1 MQELRNKVAVITGG
15 ASGIGLATAT
25 SLASRGVKLVLADV
39 EAAALADAV
48 AGLQQVGADVLGVE
62 TDVTELDALNALAD
76 ATWSKYGAAHV
87 LFNNA
92 GVAVAGPIAEMTHAD
107 WKWTIDVD
115 LWGPI
120 HGVEAFL
127 PRMIEQKQ
135 GGHIVN
141 TASFAGLV
149 PNDGLGVYCVAKYGV
164 VAMSEVL
171 QRELRTH
178 DIGVSVLCPM
188 RVATNID
195 ASGRNRQGDY
205 GGPDAQQYPEIDD
218 ETMAGRTIEVGD
230 VAELVVDGITE
241 NKLYLFP
248 HAEARRF
255 IARRFE
261 RIDRSFD
268 EVTPGS
274 QGE

>member
-1 MQELRNKVAVITGG
+1 MQEFTDQVAVITGG
-15 ASGIGLATAT
+15 ASGIGLATAQN
-25 SLASRGVKLVLADV
+25 LAGRGAKLVLADV
-39 EAAALADAV
+39 EPASLAAAVEALKSE
-48 AGLQQVGADVLGVE
+48 GADVIGVP
-62 TDVTELDALNALAD
+62 TDVAELSALEALAD
-76 ATWSKYGAAHV
+76 ATWSHFGAAHI

-127 PRMIEQKQ
+127 PRMIEQAQ

-149 PNDGLGVYCVAKYGV
+149 PNDDLGVYCVAKYGV
-164 VAMSEVL
+164 VALSEVL
-171 QRELRTH
+171 QRELREH
-178 DIGVSVLCPM
+178 EIGVSVLCPM

-195 ASGRNRQGDY
+195 DSGRNRQHGY
-205 GGPDAQQYPEIDD
+205 GGPEAQQYPQVDD
-218 ETMAGRTIEVGD
+218 ATMAGRTIEVD
-230 VAELVVDGITE
+230 EVAQLVVDGIAA

-248 HAEARRF
+248 HQEARSF
-255 IARRFE
+255 IARRFD

-268 EVTPGS
+268 
-274 QGE
+274 